1 MSFIFVIKKHTKLS
15 ALLALLESVYF
26 VLKKRKILPITHFF
40 SWVIGLLVIC
50 NFCAFAQISPKLSVL
65 EIDKQVKTFLDPV
78 KGLNNDIRAG
88 LLKIEQTCNIIAK
101 SKLDETKKLALTSS
115 DIQTV
120 VMRSEISSA
129 KQITVDQND
138 ALTKYIQEARIK
150 LAPQSKSCE
159 GLTAF
164 LKTSEACSNYKAAN
178 ESINRINDASVY
190 YYGEALGRFSS
201 YESAY
206 ELEQRGCTRPGFSF
220 RLWAAEQI
228 HLMPVMKTSAQ
239 TLGDLRK

>member
-1 MSFIFVIKKHTKLS
+1 LIALRAGMSTFCYTPKNTKQS
-15 ALLALLESVYF
+15 LLPKL
-26 VLKKRKILPITHFF
+26 F
-40 SWVIGLLVIC
+40 SWVIGLLLIG
-50 NFCAFAQISPKLSVL
+50 NFSAFAQISSKLSVL

-88 LLKIEQTCNIIAK
+88 LLKIEQTCSVIAK
-101 SKLDETKKLALTSS
+101 SKLDETKKLALSS
-115 DIQTV
+115 PDPQTV
-120 VMRSEISSA
+120 AMRSEISSA

-159 GLTAF
+159 GLTA
-164 LKTSEACSNYKAAN
+164 LIKTSDACSNYKAAT
-178 ESINRINDASVY
+178 EAINHINDAGVY

-206 ELEQRGCTRPGFSF
+206 ELEQKGCTRPGFSY
-220 RLWAAEQI
+220 RLWAAEQT

-239 TLGDLRK
+239 TLSELLR

>member
-1 MSFIFVIKKHTKLS
+1 MQVLMSIFCYMVKKQKLQ
-15 ALLALLESVYF
+15 L
-26 VLKKRKILPITHFF
+26 ITYWI
-40 SWVIGLLVIC
+40 SWVIGLLLLG
-50 NFCAFAQISPKLSVL
+50 NLSAFAQISPKLSVL
-65 EIDKQVKTFLDPV
+65 EIDKQVKSFLDPV

-115 DIQTV
+115 DTQTV

-150 LAPQSKSCE
+150 LAPQNKSCE

-164 LKTSEACSNYKAAN
+164 LITSDACSNYKATN
-178 ESINRINDASVY
+178 EAINRINDASVY

-206 ELEQRGCTRPGFSF
+206 ELEQKGCTRPGFSY
-220 RLWAAEQI
+220 RLWAAEQT
-228 HLMPVMKTSAQ
+228 HLMPIMKTSAQ
-239 TLGDLRK
+239 TLGDLLK

>member
-1 MSFIFVIKKHTKLS
+1 MQVLMSIFCYMVKKQKLQ
-15 ALLALLESVYF
+15 L
-26 VLKKRKILPITHFF
+26 ITYWI
-40 SWVIGLLVIC
+40 SWVIGLLLLG
-50 NFCAFAQISPKLSVL
+50 NLSAFAQISPKLSVL
-65 EIDKQVKTFLDPV
+65 EIDKQVKSFLDPV

-115 DIQTV
+115 DTQTV

-150 LAPQSKSCE
+150 LAPQNKSCE

-164 LKTSEACSNYKAAN
+164 LITSDACSNYKAAN
-178 ESINRINDASVY
+178 EAINRINDASVY

-206 ELEQRGCTRPGFSF
+206 ELEQKGCTRPGFSY
-220 RLWAAEQI
+220 RLWAAEQT
-228 HLMPVMKTSAQ
+228 HLMPIMKTSAQ
-239 TLGDLRK
+239 TLGDLLK

>member
-1 MSFIFVIKKHTKLS
+1 MQVLMSIFCYMVKKQKLQ
-15 ALLALLESVYF
+15 L
-26 VLKKRKILPITHFF
+26 ITYWI
-40 SWVIGLLVIC
+40 SWVIGLLLLS
-50 NFCAFAQISPKLSVL
+50 NLSAFAQISPKLSVL
-65 EIDKQVKTFLDPV
+65 EIDKQVKSFLDPV

-115 DIQTV
+115 DTQTV
-120 VMRSEISSA
+120 AMRSEISSA

-164 LKTSEACSNYKAAN
+164 LKTSDACSNYKAAN
-178 ESINRINDASVY
+178 EAINRINDASVY

-206 ELEQRGCTRPGFSF
+206 ELEQKGCTRPGFSY
-220 RLWAAEQI
+220 RLWAAEQT
-228 HLMPVMKTSAQ
+228 HLMPIMKTSAQ
-239 TLGDLRK
+239 TLGDLLK

>member
-1 MSFIFVIKKHTKLS
+1 MSIFCYTFKKTTKTLLPNYISWLLTLVLVGNLS
-15 ALLALLESVYF
+15 
-26 VLKKRKILPITHFF
+26 
-40 SWVIGLLVIC
+40 
-50 NFCAFAQISPKLSVL
+50 AFAQNFPKLSVL

-88 LLKIEQTCNIIAK
+88 LQKIEQTCNIIAK
-101 SKLDETKKLALTSS
+101 SKLDESKRLALSS
-115 DIQTV
+115 PDPQSL

-129 KQITVDQND
+129 KQIAVDQND

-159 GLTAF
+159 GLTA
-164 LKTSEACSNYKAAN
+164 LIKVNEACSNYKAAT
-178 ESINRINDASVY
+178 EAINHVSDAGVY

-201 YESAY
+201 YESAF
-206 ELEQRGCTRPGFSF
+206 ELEQKGCTRPGFSY
-220 RLWAAEQI
+220 RLWAAEQT

-239 TLGDLRK
+239 TLSDFLR

>member
-1 MSFIFVIKKHTKLS
+1 MQVLMSIFCYIVKKQKLQ
-15 ALLALLESVYF
+15 L
-26 VLKKRKILPITHFF
+26 ITYWI
-40 SWVIGLLVIC
+40 SWVIGLLLLG
-50 NFCAFAQISPKLSVL
+50 NLSAFAQISLKLSVL
-65 EIDKQVKTFLDPV
+65 EIDKQVKSFLDPV

-115 DIQTV
+115 DTQTV

-164 LKTSEACSNYKAAN
+164 LKTSDACSNYKAAN
-178 ESINRINDASVY
+178 EVINRINDASVY

-206 ELEQRGCTRPGFSF
+206 ELEQKGCTRPGFSY
-220 RLWAAEQI
+220 RLWAAEQT
-228 HLMPVMKTSAQ
+228 HLMPIMKTSAQ
-239 TLGDLRK
+239 TLGDLLK

>member
-1 MSFIFVIKKHTKLS
+1 MSIFCYTFKKTTKTLLPNYISWLLTLVLVGNLS
-15 ALLALLESVYF
+15 
-26 VLKKRKILPITHFF
+26 
-40 SWVIGLLVIC
+40 
-50 NFCAFAQISPKLSVL
+50 AFAQNFPKLSVL

-88 LLKIEQTCNIIAK
+88 LQKIEQTCNIIAK
-101 SKLDETKKLALTSS
+101 SKLDETKKLAPTLAEP
-115 DIQTV
+115 QTIA
-120 VMRSEISSA
+120 MRSEISSA

-159 GLTAF
+159 GLTA
-164 LKTSEACSNYKAAN
+164 LIKVSEACSNYKAAT
-178 ESINRINDASVY
+178 EAINHLSDAGVY

-201 YESAY
+201 YESAF
-206 ELEQRGCTRPGFSF
+206 ELEQKGCTRPGFSY
-220 RLWAAEQI
+220 RLWAAEQT

-239 TLGDLRK
+239 TLSDLLR